1 MSAAEHTFEMG
12 LDTNWINV
20 CKTSPKVFPP
30 VMLFADALN
39 EMSQRERAS
48 LYAELTE
55 GGLHCDPPD
64 AASASWLQFQQDV
77 AFKVR
82 DNMGNV
88 IT

>member
-39 EMSQRERAS
+39 EMSQRERVS

-55 GGLHCDPPD
+55 GGLHQ
-64 AASASWLQFQQDV
+64 AAL
-77 AFKVR
+77 
-82 DNMGNV
+82 
-88 IT
+88 